1 MLTRLQK
8 FMGFSAKNVD
18 VKNQSKKRVEK
29 QELPTKKETLSPL
42 TKTEIIWL
50 MGLIK
55 SGTFKGEDVQ
65 TVYETVVKL
74 QIMLNQS

>member
-1 MLTRLQK
+1 
-8 FMGFSAKNVD
+8 MGFSAKNVD
-18 VKNQSKKRVEK
+18 VKNQSNKRVEK
-29 QELPTKKETLSPL
+29 QKLPTKKEIISPL

>member
-1 MLTRLQK
+1 MLKQLQK
-8 FMGFSAKNVD
+8 FMGFTAKNID
-18 VKNQSKKRVEK
+18 VKNQEKIKIKKAKVPE
-29 QELPTKKETLSPL
+29 PTQPISQL
-42 TKTEIIWL
+42 TNTEIVWL

>member
-1 MLTRLQK
+1 
-8 FMGFSAKNVD
+8 
-18 VKNQSKKRVEK
+18 
-29 QELPTKKETLSPL
+29 LPTTKEPISPL

>member
-1 MLTRLQK
+1 
-8 FMGFSAKNVD
+8 MGFSAKNVN

-29 QELPTKKETLSPL
+29 QEVSEPSQPISQL
-42 TKTEIIWL
+42 TNTEIVWL

>member
-1 MLTRLQK
+1 
-8 FMGFSAKNVD
+8 MGFTAKNLN
-18 VKNQSKKRVEK
+18 VKQ
-29 QELPTKKETLSPL
+29 QTKKQVQPKKEATIKETISQL
-42 TKTEIIWL
+42 TNTEIVWL

>member
-1 MLTRLQK
+1 
-8 FMGFSAKNVD
+8 MGFSAKNVD
-18 VKNQSKKRVEK
+18 VKNQIKKQV
-29 QELPTKKETLSPL
+29 QPKKEATIKETISPL
-42 TKTEIIWL
+42 SKTEIVWL

>member
-1 MLTRLQK
+1 MS
-8 FMGFSAKNVD
+8 FSAKNVN

-29 QELPTKKETLSPL
+29 QELPESTQPISQL
-42 TKTEIIWL
+42 TNTEIVWL

-55 SGTFKGEDVQ
+55 SGTFKDEDVQ

>member
-1 MLTRLQK
+1 MS
-8 FMGFSAKNVD
+8 FSAKNVN

-29 QELPTKKETLSPL
+29 QEVPEATQPISQL
-42 TKTEIIWL
+42 TNTEIVWL

>member
-1 MLTRLQK
+1 
-8 FMGFSAKNVD
+8 MGFTAKNVN
-18 VKNQSKKRVEK
+18 VKNQSNNRVEK
-29 QELPTKKETLSPL
+29 QEVPEATQPISQL
-42 TKTEIIWL
+42 TNTEIVWL

>member
-1 MLTRLQK
+1 
-8 FMGFSAKNVD
+8 MGFSAKNVN

-29 QELPTKKETLSPL
+29 QELPESTQPISQL
-42 TKTEIIWL
+42 TNTEIVWL

>member
-1 MLTRLQK
+1 
-8 FMGFSAKNVD
+8 MGFSAKNVN

-29 QELPTKKETLSPL
+29 QEVPEPSQPISQL
-42 TKTEIIWL
+42 TNTEIVWL
-50 MGLIK
+50 MRLIK